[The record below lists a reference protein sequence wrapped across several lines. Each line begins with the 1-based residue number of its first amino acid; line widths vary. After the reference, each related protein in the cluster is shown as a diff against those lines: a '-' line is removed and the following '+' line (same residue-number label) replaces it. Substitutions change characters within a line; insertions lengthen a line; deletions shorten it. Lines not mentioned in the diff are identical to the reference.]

1 MTPKQIRIERLRQL
15 QHERGL
21 KGPVE
26 LGKLIGRKTN
36 QTSDLLHGRAAFGE
50 KVARSIEAVAGLPGG
65 WLDQM
70 SGSTAAGARGRS
82 NTPHVAF
89 SRRGIG
95 VDPHQGRSAAPSG
108 SADTGAPTTAT
119 GAALAGASILEV
131 SRLQAAATS
140 APPTPSATSLVE
152 PLHVSPAW
160 AQQLGASDAG
170 AHLRFMQVAD
180 DAMEPSIGAE
190 DVLLVDTGVR
200 ECSRDGV
207 YALRANGRDYVR
219 RVRLRLDGQYEIS
232 ADNPAIKS
240 VDVVRMHQVRVLGQV
255 LWGWRGHRF

>member
-15 QHERGL
+15 QQERGL

-50 KVARSIEAVAGLPGG
+50 KVARSIEAFAGLPGG
-65 WLDQM
+65 WLDQV
-70 SGSTAAGARGRS
+70 AGLDQGALNGVGKMA
-82 NTPHVAF
+82 PVAL

-95 VDPHQGRSAAPSG
+95 AGRAPNRSPAASASPPRSG
-108 SADTGAPTTAT
+108 PVA
-119 GAALAGASILEV
+119 
-131 SRLQAAATS
+131 AAATDTL
-140 APPTPSATSLVE
+140 ALRRLATFDMPGHVASGQAILLE
-152 PLHVSPAW
+152 PLSIAAAW
-160 AQQLGASDAG
+160 ARQLGASGNGESLCYMLA
-170 AHLRFMQVAD
+170 AD
-180 DAMEPSIGAE
+180 DAMEPSMGAG
-190 DVLLVDTGVR
+190 DILIVDTGIT

-240 VDVVRMHQVRVLGQV
+240 VDVVRSKQLQVLGKV